1 MSTVDKMK
9 DFAEEVAGK
18 TREVMGNLTGNEVM
32 VAEGVA
38 EQIDAEAKLA
48 AEHAKEQAEHAKDTK
63 DAKD

>member
-1 MSTVDKMK
+1 MSAVDKMK
-9 DFAEEVAGK
+9 DIVEEVAGK

-48 AEHAKEQAEHAKDTK
+48 VEHAKDAKEHAK
-63 DAKD
+63 DAKDTQD